1 MRFKTLTLATAS
13 LLAVVAAPSNA
24 AKPFYGDWGYDRS
37 AMDSS
42 VKPGDDF
49 WAFVNGDWDKKTQIA
64 ADRASAGPF
73 VTLSDGA
80 EKDVHQIVEQLA
92 ADPNRDH
99 LGQQVGDFYGSFMDT
114 AAIDAA
120 GTAPLKPYLAE
131 IGAAKTKSQLLTLFA
146 KPGFATPVDLDI
158 EADFKDPNHY
168 SAFASQAT
176 LGLPSRE
183 YYLEDNAKMKAH
195 RAAYRDYIIN
205 IQKLAG
211 LPGGAAAADRI
222 IALETA
228 LSKAQWPAAD
238 RRDIDKIYN
247 PMTRAQL
254 VKLAPQFDW
263 NATLAKAGL
272 TSAKQVIVTEP
283 SAVAGAG
290 KILASTPLATWKEWL
305 AFRFVSDHATVLP
318 KAIDDARFAFYS
330 KELSGVQAQRERW
343 KRGVAATNQALGE
356 GVGEIYVKSH
366 FPATSEAQM
375 HEL

>member
-13 LLAVVAAPSNA
+13 LLAVVAAPSDA

-49 WAFVNGDWDKKTQIA
+49 WAYVNGSWDKRTQIA

-80 EKDVHQIVEQLA
+80 ERDVRKIVETLA
-92 ADPNRDH
+92 NSPTRDA
-99 LGQQVGDFYGSFMDT
+99 LGQQVGDYYASFMDT
-114 AAIDAA
+114 NAIEAA

-131 IGAAKTKSQLLTLFA
+131 INAAKTRAQLLSLFV
-146 KPGFATPVDLDI
+146 KPGFASPVDLGIDP
-158 EADFKDPNHY
+158 DFKRPDVY
-168 SAFASQAT
+168 SAFAGQSR

-183 YYLEDNAKMKAH
+183 YYLDDSAKMKAH
-195 RAAYRDYIIN
+195 RAAYRDYIVTIE
-205 IQKLAG
+205 KLAG
-211 LPGGAAAADRI
+211 LPGGEAAADRI

-228 LSKAQWPAAD
+228 ISKVQWPAAD

-247 PMTRAQL
+247 PMTRAKL
-254 VKLAPQFDW
+254 TKLAPQLDW

-283 SAVAGAG
+283 SAVAG
-290 KILASTPLATWKEWL
+290 T
-305 AFRFVSDHATVLP
+305 
-318 KAIDDARFAFYS
+318 
-330 KELSGVQAQRERW
+330 
-343 KRGVAATNQALGE
+343 
-356 GVGEIYVKSH
+356 
-366 FPATSEAQM
+366 
-375 HEL
+375 